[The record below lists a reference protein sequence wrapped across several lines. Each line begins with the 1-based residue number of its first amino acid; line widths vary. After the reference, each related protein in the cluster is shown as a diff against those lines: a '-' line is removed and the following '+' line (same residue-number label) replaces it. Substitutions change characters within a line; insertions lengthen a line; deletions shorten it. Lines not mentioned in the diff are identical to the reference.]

1 MDKFNELK
9 EQVESELYWVIES
22 IKDQGI
28 EISHDI
34 DLFGFLKIQDK
45 LDEFDRGILFG
56 YLSILTKAKFLENEE
71 SN

>member
-9 EQVESELYWVIES
+9 KQLESELYWEIEN

-34 DLFGFLKIQDK
+34 DLFGFLKLQDK

-56 YLSILTKAKFLENEE
+56 YLSILTKAKSLENEE